1 MGFQDAE
8 DSEATALR
16 EFPGRVDTVGRR
28 DGLLKITFE
37 DGETH
42 RGVSPDDPDLRLMT
56 ASERAAE
63 RPRRR
68 RTKAPESSSVSG

>member
-16 EFPGRVDTVGRR
+16 EFPGRVDAVGR

-42 RGVSPDDPDLRLMT
+42 RGVSPDDQT
-56 ASERAAE
+56 C
-63 RPRRR
+63 
-68 RTKAPESSSVSG
+68 V